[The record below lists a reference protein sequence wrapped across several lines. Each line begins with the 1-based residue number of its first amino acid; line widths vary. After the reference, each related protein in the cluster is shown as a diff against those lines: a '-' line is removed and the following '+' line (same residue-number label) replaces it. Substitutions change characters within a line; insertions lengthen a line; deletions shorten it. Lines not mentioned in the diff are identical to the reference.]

1 MFERFYDKYESE
13 EHVVIALMGRSLGV
27 SRDFR
32 AQCYTPSAMILAALF
47 CDSGKLITRRMHLSW
62 PVDGIDL
69 DTQKG
74 IKRFTPEQ
82 VCRLKIRKLKDKFA
96 DESNI
101 PQFCLSRVVR
111 SHVECPEIDSLL
123 EEYHQQIVLQD
134 DVLGT
139 LKLVRDLQL
148 FNATVKWCGRD
159 VLLNLYV
166 EVFEKDSWTQAIS
179 NAKTMLGECNSWES
193 KMQKY
198 VAHELIDSANE
209 RILGDYGRGSIS
221 EKDFADRLTLV
232 KLVLSLDGT
241 FKAYFDCDI
250 FYYRHLTV
258 TGSMQGGFEG
268 ADVEES

>member
-1 MFERFYDKYESE
+1 MFEKFYDMYESE

-82 VCRLKIRKLKDKFA
+82 VCKLKLRKLKDKFA

-101 PQFCLSRVVR
+101 PRYCLSRVVR
-111 SHVECPEIDSLL
+111 SHVQCPEIDSLL
-123 EEYHQQIVLQD
+123 KEYHQPIVLQD

-148 FNATVKWCGRD
+148 FTATVKWCSRD
-159 VLLNLYV
+159 VTLNLYV

-209 RILGDYGRGSIS
+209 RILGDYGRGSII